1 MFPAGKISTAC
12 VAANKGHLRFED
24 QCGSGRRRMDIPIVL
39 TSLTKGLELLKA
51 IREIDKNFDAAT
63 YKGKIAELMSTVA
76 DAKNALTEARDE
88 LAARDQE
95 IKRLKTNFQLKDDN
109 TVRRE
114 DFLFA
119 SGEDGEPIGRPY
131 CPRCEQI
138 DGVLIKLTPNEGMRG
153 NMLCPQCKTKYFGV
167 LEYLYPQG

>member
-1 MFPAGKISTAC
+1 MGMIKIQRSM
-12 VAANKGHLRFED
+12 RER
-24 QCGSGRRRMDIPIVL
+24 RRRMDIPIAL

-114 DFLFA
+114 D
-119 SGEDGEPIGRPY
+119 
-131 CPRCEQI
+131 
-138 DGVLIKLTPNEGMRG
+138 VLVT
-153 NMLCPQCKTKYFGV
+153 TA
-167 LEYLYPQG
+167 